1 MRNNPTNVSVDRSIE
16 TLNSFLRGE
25 ISAVETYR
33 QAIDRLVD
41 NPLRY
46 QLKECFAS
54 HDMRV
59 EALRTRIQE
68 LGGSP
73 STGSGVWG
81 AFARLVEGSAS
92 MLGEK
97 AAIAALEEGEDHGRN
112 DYLRDIDKLDYESR
126 AWFETRILPE
136 QQRTHDQ
143 LAALKHALKQ
153 K

>member
-1 MRNNPTNVSVDRSIE
+1 MQSNDSNVSVDRSID

-46 QLKECFAS
+46 QLKDCLES
-54 HDMRV
+54 HVGRV
-59 EALRTRIQE
+59 EALRQRVQE
-68 LGGSP
+68 LGGTP

-81 AFARLVEGSAS
+81 AFARMIEGSAT

-97 AAIAALEEGEDHGRN
+97 ATIAALEEGEDHGKN
-112 DYLRDIDKLDYESR
+112 DYQRDAGQLDYETRS
-126 AWFETRILPE
+126 WFESRILPE

-143 LAALKHALKQ
+143 LSALKKSLS
-153 K
+153 

>member
-1 MRNNPTNVSVDRSIE
+1 MRNDNSNVSVDRSID

-33 QAIDRLVD
+33 QAIDRLTD

-46 QLKECFAS
+46 QLKDSLDS
-54 HDMRV
+54 HITRV
-59 EALRTRIQE
+59 EALRQRVQE
-68 LGGSP
+68 LGGTP
-73 STGSGVWG
+73 ATGSGVWG

-97 AAIAALEEGEDHGRN
+97 AAIAALEEGEDHGKN
-112 DYLRDIDKLDYESR
+112 DYQRDIDQLDYETR
-126 AWFETRILPE
+126 TWFETNILPE

-143 LAALKHALKQ
+143 LSALKKAIS
-153 K
+153 

>member
-1 MRNNPTNVSVDRSIE
+1 MRNDNNVSVDRSID

-33 QAIDRLVD
+33 QAIDRLTD

-46 QLKECFAS
+46 QLKDSLDS
-54 HDMRV
+54 HIKRV
-59 EALRTRIQE
+59 EALRQRVQE
-68 LGGSP
+68 LGGTP
-73 STGSGVWG
+73 ATGSGVWG

-97 AAIAALEEGEDHGRN
+97 TAIAALEEGEDHGKN
-112 DYLRDIDKLDYESR
+112 DYERDIEQLDYETR
-126 AWFETRILPE
+126 AWFETSIMPE

-143 LAALKHALKQ
+143 LSALKKALR
-153 K
+153 

>member
-1 MRNNPTNVSVDRSIE
+1 MRNDPSNVSVDRSID

-33 QAIDRLVD
+33 QAIDRLTD

-46 QLKECFAS
+46 QLKSSLDS
-54 HDMRV
+54 HLGRT
-59 EALRTRIQE
+59 EALRLRIQE

-81 AFARLVEGSAS
+81 AFARLIEGSAV

-97 AAIAALEEGEDHGRN
+97 ATIAVLEEGEDHGKN
-112 DYLRDIDKLDYESR
+112 DYKRDIDQLDYETR
-126 AWFETRILPE
+126 AWFESRILPE

-143 LAALKHALKQ
+143 LSALKKGLG
-153 K
+153 